1 MATNDTEDPIRVL
14 VVDDD
19 VPTRVGLRAI
29 LNAEPDIEVV
39 DESADADDAYRKATQ
54 LRPDVVLMDVQLRG
68 TDGITATERIL
79 ADAGAAVDADAP
91 VGALRSPTRVIVLTT
106 FELDAYAYRSL
117 RAGASGFLLKR
128 TPAEAIVDA
137 VRVVASGSALPVP
150 AMARRLIS
158 EFSGAT
164 EGLAPTRDV
173 LLTEREREVLVLIAR
188 GLSNHEIADQLEIRP
203 DTVKSHVKHVFTKL
217 GVRDRAQAVIAAYES
232 GVVQPGTSVA

>member
-1 MATNDTEDPIRVL
+1 MSENDTEGPIRVL

-29 LNAEPDIEVV
+29 LNAEPDIVVV
-39 DESADADDAYRKATQ
+39 DESADADDACRKASE

-79 ADAGAAVDADAP
+79 GDIET
-91 VGALRSPTRVIVLTT
+91 TRVIVLTT

-128 TPAEAIVDA
+128 SPAEHLVEA
-137 VRVVASGSALPVP
+137 VRAVASGSALPVP
-150 AMARRLIS
+150 AMARRLIN
-158 EFSGAT
+158 EFSAT
-164 EGLAPTRDV
+164 EGGMTPTRDV

-188 GLSNHEIADQLEIRP
+188 GFSNHEIAEELQIRP

-232 GVVQPGTSVA
+232 GVVQPGTPVT